1 MQLTLPL
8 FASADERPPSAAPP
22 LPPAETPRIA
32 RADGAPPSPDP
43 EVRFVRTPRA
53 RRYILRVCPDGSLRV
68 TLPRAGSKRAAREFI
83 ARQRAWIER
92 ERARVLGERAAL
104 QWRDGTEIW
113 LRGERVRISASTASD
128 GTLTLCY
135 AERHVRAAAGISIRD
150 ALQWDLRRVAAAE
163 LAPRLHQLAAVHG
176 LTVGR
181 VSIRNQRSRWGS
193 CARGGN
199 IALNFRLVQ
208 MPPPIR
214 DYVLLHELMHLR
226 QQNHSRRFWQL
237 VEEVCPHFREAE
249 QWLRTEGKALF

>member
-8 FASADERPPSAAPP
+8 FASPEDRPPSPVPPVAAPEP
-22 LPPAETPRIA
+22 PRIVQ
-32 RADGAPPSPDP
+32 PDVPISGEP
-43 EVRFVRTPRA
+43 EVQFVRTPRA

-68 TLPRAGSKRAAREFI
+68 TVPRSGSKREARAFI
-83 ARQRAWIER
+83 ARQRAWVER
-92 ERARVLGERAAL
+92 ERARVLSERTARH
-104 QWRDGTEIW
+104 WRDGTEIW
-113 LRGERVRISASTASD
+113 LRGERVRISASTGAD
-128 GTLTLCY
+128 GTLTGRCGDR
-135 AERHVRAAAGISIRD
+135 EVRAAAGVSVRD
-150 ALQWDLRRVAAAE
+150 ALQWDLRRLAADE
-163 LAPRLHQLAAVHG
+163 LAPRLRALAASHG

-249 QWLRTEGKALF
+249 AWLRTEGKGLF